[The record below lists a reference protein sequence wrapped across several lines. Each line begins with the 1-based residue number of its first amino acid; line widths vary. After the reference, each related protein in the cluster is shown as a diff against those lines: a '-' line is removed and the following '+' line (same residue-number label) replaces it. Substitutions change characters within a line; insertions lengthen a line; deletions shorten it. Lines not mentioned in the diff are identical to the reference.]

1 MAISFDNVK
10 TVKPATKAKKSEKA
24 RVEIAG
30 MHEYAALVAVMK
42 SLEAVKA
49 SMEADI
55 KAKMVEQF
63 VTMGCER
70 KARPDNFRGYEGEGE
85 ASCELRAR
93 STTSPL
99 SSDEQELLAK
109 HKIPTTTVETVVDTF
124 VINPAYIGDSELMGK
139 VAAKLNQVKDIPQD
153 FIMKQEGVSKTV
165 IGEGALDVMF
175 KLPAETVEGL
185 LRTVGVLALKPK
197 FENMENALDSIRHLV
212 TVEG

>member
-1 MAISFDNVK
+1 MAISFTNVK
-10 TVKPATKAKKSEKA
+10 TVKPATKAKKAEKT
-24 RVEIAG
+24 RVEISG

-49 SMEADI
+49 SMEAEI
-55 KAKMVEQF
+55 KSQMAEQF
-63 VTMGCER
+63 VVMGCER
-70 KARPDNFRGYEGEGE
+70 KARPENFRGYEGEGE
-85 ASCELRAR
+85 ASCELRVR

-109 HKIPTTTVETVVDTF
+109 HKIPTTTVESVVDTF
-124 VINPAYIGDSELMGK
+124 VINPAYINDSALMGK
-139 VAAKLNQVKDIPQD
+139 VAEKLNLVKDIPQD

-165 IGEGALDVMF
+165 IGEGALDMLF
-175 KLPAETVEGL
+175 KLAPETVESL
-185 LRTVGVLALKPK
+185 LRTVGVLALKPR